1 MRNRLSMRLERRGAN
16 DERSHLRRFRWV
28 IFSLLLVATI
38 FVVVFVLFAVSQM
51 FEPQTLELG
60 RQEIQAMKSEPIVG
74 FRAPGTSLLR
84 QQERPAATQPFG
96 GGQSTT
102 AMGQGFDMTGDPG
115 DTVEAYRLAAQAN
128 GWEFVVDGCSR
139 VERATAAVFA
149 KRVGGFDATLIVHAQ
164 LDRDRATYAEPVRR
178 GLVVTL
184 EATKAAAG
192 FHLSVDAGLSHND
205 VHCLR
210 GVDPSGADLQPPAP
224 PTLTMEELCSR
235 IPVPEVKAI
244 TAQVEGVVLEEPAQC
259 WLVNASSHPLF
270 MVKHAGYPR
279 AYYEDRRLPSAQGST
294 ERFLFSAYGKKDPN
308 LEHSVWVTTPSGTYV
323 VRAGGFLDTEGTER
337 LLLAVA
343 RLLEAIDPRPT
354 PTGPPTTVVPES
366 KPAVLIEYAL
376 DGGIAGTM
384 RLVVAADGMAVYT
397 GAGAQPVRFPVPPGR
412 MEELR
417 VALTR
422 VDFGKLSPSY
432 GAASGA
438 DRQTEVI
445 TYQGKTVRVASGGPP
460 ELRRLATVLNR
471 LLDEGSRQ
479 R

>member
-1 MRNRLSMRLERRGAN
+1 MSMRLERRGPN

-28 IFSLLLVATI
+28 ILSPLLVVTI
-38 FVVVFVLFAVSQM
+38 FVVVSVLFAVGRM

-60 RQEIQAMKSEPIVG
+60 RQQIRAMKSEPIVG
-74 FRAPGTSLLR
+74 FRAPGTRLLS
-84 QQERPAATQPFG
+84 QEEHPAATHPWG

-102 AMGQGFDMTGDPG
+102 SMRQSFDMTGDPD

-128 GWEFVVDGCSR
+128 GWEFVADGCSR
-139 VERATAAVFA
+139 VERATATVFG
-149 KRVGGFDATLIVHAQ
+149 KRLGGFDATLIVHAQ
-164 LDRDRATYAEPVRR
+164 LDRDRALDAKYGEPGRR
-178 GLVVTL
+178 GLLVTL
-184 EATKAAAG
+184 EATKAAVAD
-192 FHLSVDAGLSHND
+192 LSVDAGVSHND

-235 IPVPEVKAI
+235 IPVPEAKAI
-244 TAQVEGVVLEEPAQC
+244 TAQVEGVLLEPAIDQC
-259 WLVNASSHPLF
+259 WLVNALRHPLF
-270 MVKHAGYPR
+270 MVEHAGYPR
-279 AYYEDRRLPSAQGST
+279 VYYEDRRLPSAQGST
-294 ERFLFSAYGKKDPN
+294 ERFSFSTYGKKDPN
-308 LEHSVWVTTPSGTYV
+308 LERSVWVTTPSGTYV
-323 VRAGGFLDTEGTER
+323 VRAGGVLRNTEGTER
-337 LLLAVA
+337 LLFAVA

-366 KPAVLIEYAL
+366 KPALLIEYAL
-376 DGGIAGTM
+376 DGGIAGTI

-397 GAGAQPVRFPVPPGR
+397 GAGAQPVRFAVPPGR

-471 LLDEGSRQ
+471 LLEEGSRQ